1 MAFDDPK
8 EYMRWYAE
16 NPDAYRKELR
26 VIKAMRLSRCL
37 DVGSGPSVF
46 HEAIEGNVISLD
58 LSYAMLSAGSAD
70 EDRIQ
75 GSALCLPLRDS
86 CVDCVSSFASV
97 MFFKDLALF
106 VREVWRVLRPGGTF
120 ALYPIPS
127 DSELGKLYAE
137 MGKKGDKYYGE
148 AMFYSKQELISAV
161 ADLFEVEEVRS
172 ALPGGSF
179 YCIKARKARDPHNC
193 LP

>member
-16 NPDAYRKELR
+16 NEAVYREELQL
-26 VIKAMRLSRCL
+26 IKAMRLSNCL

-46 HEAIEGNVISLD
+46 HEGIEGSAISVD
-58 LSYAMLSAGSAD
+58 LSYAMLSAGNAD

-75 GSALCLPLRDS
+75 GSALSLPFRDS

-97 MFFKDLALF
+97 MFFKDPALF
-106 VREVWRVLRPGGTF
+106 LREAWRVLKPGGTL
-120 ALYPIPS
+120 ALCAIPS
-127 DSELGKLYAE
+127 DSQLGRLYSE
-137 MGKKGDKYYGE
+137 MGKRGDKYYRE
-148 AMFYSKQELISAV
+148 AVFYTKQELISAV
-161 ADLFEVEEVRS
+161 AGLFEVEEVRA
-172 ALPGGSF
+172 ALPEGSF
-179 YCIKARKARDPHNC
+179 YCVKARKARDPYNR